1 MTKYFVYD
9 VFTDS
14 RFGGNPLAII
24 PDAADVP
31 EGDFQRIAR
40 EFNFSETTFVLP
52 PDNPDHT
59 AKIRIFSPLSELP
72 FAGHPTIGTA
82 IALARQGLGPH
93 MTLELGVGHI
103 ACHATKQSARF
114 STQVPLKIL
123 VEPRIGYRFAHPST
137 HNRHFRYP
145 VHDNRS
151 P

>member
-59 AKIRIFSPLSELP
+59 AKIRIFSPS
-72 FAGHPTIGTA
+72 GRT
-82 IALARQGLGPH
+82 
-93 MTLELGVGHI
+93 
-103 ACHATKQSARF
+103 
-114 STQVPLKIL
+114 
-123 VEPRIGYRFAHPST
+123 
-137 HNRHFRYP
+137 
-145 VHDNRS
+145 
-151 P
+151 

>member
-52 PDNPDHT
+52 PDNPNHT

-82 IALARQGLGPH
+82 IALARQGLWRH
-93 MTLELGVGHI
+93 MTL
-103 ACHATKQSARF
+103 
-114 STQVPLKIL
+114 
-123 VEPRIGYRFAHPST
+123 
-137 HNRHFRYP
+137 
-145 VHDNRS
+145 
-151 P
+151 